1 MLLDGIFVTVGG
13 MIHTNY
19 DVSASVYA
27 FYPDAAPTKRT
38 SMLVIGICLA
48 LLSGVSLAFVIR
60 KKREKKPGKEDMVST
75 PVETVP
81 SNEKSE
87 LADKLKAI
95 MEEKQLFRNKDL
107 RAADVAAEL
116 CTNTTYLSACLNG
129 ELNTSFPAF
138 VTGYRIRY
146 AQELMRK
153 DPTMFLSKVAEV
165 SGFTNERTFLRAFK
179 AVCGVTPSEWKQ
191 ELPLH
196 P

>member
-1 MLLDGIFVTVGG
+1 MHCSEPLEQFPSDPYELILPDGIFVTVGG

-38 SMLVIGICLA
+38 FMLVIGIGLA

-60 KKREKKPGKEDMVST
+60 KKREKKPGREDMVST

-87 LADKLKAI
+87 LADKLKAV

-107 RAADVAAEL
+107 RIADVAAEL
-116 CTNTTYLSACLNG
+116 CTNTTYLSTCLNG
-129 ELNTSFPAF
+129 ELGTTFPAF
-138 VTGYRIRY
+138 VTSYRIRY

-153 DPTMFLSKVAEV
+153 DPTMLMSQVAEA
-165 SGFTNERTFLRAFK
+165 S
-179 AVCGVTPSEWKQ
+179 
-191 ELPLH
+191 
-196 P
+196 

>member
-1 MLLDGIFVTVGG
+1 MGLDEQQHVFLAELDCQPVFQG
-13 MIHTNY
+13 
-19 DVSASVYA
+19 SKA
-27 FYPDAAPTKRT
+27 KRT

-60 KKREKKPGKEDMVST
+60 KKREKKPGREDMVST

-95 MEEKQLFRNKDL
+95 MEEKQLFRNKD
-107 RAADVAAEL
+107 
-116 CTNTTYLSACLNG
+116 
-129 ELNTSFPAF
+129 F
-138 VTGYRIRY
+138 
-146 AQELMRK
+146 
-153 DPTMFLSKVAEV
+153 
-165 SGFTNERTFLRAFK
+165 RAFK

>member
-1 MLLDGIFVTVGG
+1 
-13 MIHTNY
+13 
-19 DVSASVYA
+19 
-27 FYPDAAPTKRT
+27 
-38 SMLVIGICLA
+38 
-48 LLSGVSLAFVIR
+48 
-60 KKREKKPGKEDMVST
+60 MVST

-87 LADKLKAI
+87 LANKLKAI

-116 CTNTTYLSACLNG
+116 CTNTNYLSACLNG

-191 ELPLH
+191 KLPLH

>member
-1 MLLDGIFVTVGG
+1 
-13 MIHTNY
+13 
-19 DVSASVYA
+19 
-27 FYPDAAPTKRT
+27 
-38 SMLVIGICLA
+38 
-48 LLSGVSLAFVIR
+48 
-60 KKREKKPGKEDMVST
+60 MVST

-107 RAADVAAEL
+107 RAANVAAEL
-116 CTNTTYLSACLNG
+116 GTDTTYLSACLNG

-153 DPTMFLSKVAEV
+153 DRFQGRLWCH
-165 SGFTNERTFLRAFK
+165 AFRMET
-179 AVCGVTPSEWKQ
+179 GTSPSPVKR
-191 ELPLH
+191 LASR
-196 P
+196 